1 MIQEQILN
9 YILSTKDSSLII
21 LNRLDDSFFP
31 NCKSEWNYIVTH
43 YNKYGNIPD
52 VETFLN
58 SFPDF
63 DLIQVNEPS
72 QYLVDELYKEHQ
84 TNQLAQT
91 FNSVRK
97 LLIEGKTDEA
107 VQLYKTAYEKLST
120 GVPLTSVDILKDTSR
135 YNDYIERIQSFDKY
149 YVRTG
154 LPELDAIIGGW
165 DREEELATIVA
176 RTNVGKSW
184 LLLKFAVAA
193 AEQGLN
199 VGIYSGEMSEKKV
212 GYRIDTLIQHLSNGA
227 LIHGSPSI
235 QNDYK
240 TYIENLPTRF
250 KGNIKV
256 LTPKMINGP
265 AGVSALHAFIE
276 KDKLDILFIDQHSLL
291 EDDRKAKNPVEKA
304 GNISKDLK
312 NLQVLKRIPI
322 ISVSQQNRS
331 STENGVGSEH
341 IAQADRIGQD
351 STIVLFFERH
361 KEDNTL
367 LDVDLV
373 KSRDS
378 ENNKKLTY
386 KVDFNHG
393 QFTYIPNEQDS
404 DSSEVDSYSSRYN
417 EEPDNEDSEVFN

>member
-1 MIQEQILN
+1 MIQEQVLN
-9 YILSTKDSSLII
+9 YILNTKDSSLII

-31 NCKSEWNYIVTH
+31 NYKNEWNYIVNHFNT
-43 YNKYGNIPD
+43 YGVIPD
-52 VETFLN
+52 KESFLN
-58 SFPDF
+58 TFPDF
-63 DLIQVNEPS
+63 DLINVSEPL

-84 TNQLAQT
+84 SNQLATT
-91 FNSVRK
+91 FNKVRK
-97 LLIEGKTDEA
+97 MLLDNKIEDA
-107 VQLYKTAYEKLST
+107 VDLYKKAYEDLAV

-135 YNDYIERIQSFDKY
+135 YDAYIERLTSFDKY

-154 LPELDAIIGGW
+154 LPELDSIIGGW

-199 VGIYSGEMSEKKV
+199 VGVYSGEMSERKV
-212 GYRIDTLIQHLSNGA
+212 GYRIDTLIQHISNGA
-227 LIHGSPSI
+227 LIHGSSNI

-250 KGNIKV
+250 KGSIKV
-256 LTPKMINGP
+256 LTPNMINGP
-265 AGVSALHAFIE
+265 AGVTTLRAFIE
-276 KDKLDILFIDQHSLL
+276 KDNLDILFIDQHSLL
-291 EDDRKAKNPVEKA
+291 EDDRKAKNPIERA
-304 GNISKDLK
+304 SNISKDLK

-341 IAQADRIGQD
+341 IAQSDRIAQD
-351 STIVLFFERH
+351 STIILFFEKH
-361 KEDNTL
+361 KDDNSL
-367 LDVDLV
+367 LDIDLV

-378 ENNKKLTY
+378 VNGKKLTY
-386 KVDFNHG
+386 KVDFNKG
-393 QFTYIPNEQDS
+393 DFIYM
-404 DSSEVDSYSSRYN
+404 SSGDEKLQTRY
-417 EEPDNEDSEVFN
+417 EDNDSEDESVF

>member
-1 MIQEQILN
+1 MIQEQVLN
-9 YILSTKDSSLII
+9 YILNTKDSSLII

-31 NCKSEWNYIVTH
+31 NYKNEWNYIVNHFNT
-43 YNKYGNIPD
+43 YGVIPD
-52 VETFLN
+52 KESFLN
-58 SFPDF
+58 TFPDF
-63 DLIQVNEPS
+63 DLINVSEPL

-84 TNQLAQT
+84 SNQLATT
-91 FNSVRK
+91 FNKVRK
-97 LLIEGKTDEA
+97 MLLDNKIEDA
-107 VQLYKTAYEKLST
+107 VDLYKKAYEDLAV

-135 YNDYIERIQSFDKY
+135 YDAYIERLTSFDKY

-154 LPELDAIIGGW
+154 LPELDSIIGGW

-199 VGIYSGEMSEKKV
+199 VGVYSGEMSERKV
-212 GYRIDTLIQHLSNGA
+212 GYRIEPLIQHISNGA
-227 LIHGSPSI
+227 LIHGSSNI

-250 KGNIKV
+250 KGSIKV
-256 LTPKMINGP
+256 LTPNMINGA
-265 AGVSALHAFIE
+265 AGVTTLRALIE
-276 KDKLDILFIDQHSLL
+276 KDNLDILFIDQHSLL
-291 EDDRKAKNPVEKA
+291 EDDRKAKNPVERA
-304 GNISKDLK
+304 SNISKDLK

-341 IAQADRIGQD
+341 IAQSDRIAQD
-351 STIVLFFERH
+351 STIILFFEKH
-361 KEDNTL
+361 KDDNSL
-367 LDVDLV
+367 LDIDLV

-378 ENNKKLTY
+378 VNGKKLTY
-386 KVDFNHG
+386 KVDFNKG
-393 QFTYIPNEQDS
+393 EFIYM
-404 DSSEVDSYSSRYN
+404 SSGDEKLQTRY
-417 EEPDNEDSEVFN
+417 EDDDSEDDSVF